1 MGWSL
6 QRVFNDIVHP
16 GQGNNNN
23 QNNRPAVT
31 PPPGTNLRNLQ
42 APQQQAPQIPGVQA
56 PHLTFGT
63 PQAPAFHVA
72 PPTPIQAPPAPGVP
86 ATATKVYH
94 DNSGNVTGWEDPTG
108 SHLTPTGQAAQAKS
122 NGDTRSLRSKLWDQI
137 NPADSGRSFSQD
149 STTKQNDSVIH
160 AITHNGITNTAGN
173 VIAKPI
179 VNTVTGDIVEPS
191 RSIIAEATG
200 NKQAQAAADAR
211 AQADQA
217 ASLPQMI
224 VKPFAKTA
232 YGLGNVPDAL
242 RGEFDAMSSD
252 PTIRQSGIDR
262 TTRAQK
268 RVFGTTDSGEIAK
281 QIAGNTAA
289 EIAMVAAPSVAGAA
303 TDVVSPYAAALLGAD
318 VSTPATEAAIQA
330 TLGYGSK
337 EVAPTLES
345 AAAQRLLTGGIES
358 AAGAPQGAAINTGM
372 VYGDH
377 PNVTAKE
384 AEAAAIQGGELGA
397 GFGFAGGALR
407 TPVDPNAPKIIQ
419 VAQEAKNAQAAAK
432 TAPPNADV
440 VAKQADPVDQLLS
453 DGKKKVAALDTQ
465 MAKSDAL
472 MNELDGIQGTKNVE
486 NLNQTPADVGNIE
499 TPKATPK
506 KTGVS
511 DPLVQ
516 QIEQARKSAVGSV
529 ADEIRQAQERQPGV
543 YDQMGRNSVYVGK
556 GGLPEDYQSLPKFM
570 RSLDPNKQA
579 LDEWATNLGFHSE
592 DDLLQAIQDN
602 APRKGMTKAEA
613 LVEAEKQLTSGSH
626 PMSGAFKQ
634 IDDALKAR
642 QDELSQYPKG
652 TKAQVKVNTKAPAA
666 MDQGEFESLMNTPE
680 GRASLTTKKIPTID
694 PKAEVR
700 NPDAERTVL
709 NSLNKGTSNDTI
721 LEQYMKDTGTTL
733 QKAVKDVSRVA
744 KEANIET
751 GLGKNPLLAE
761 GAKNAPQDLPTVGEG
776 DYKQAT
782 LNSRFVQSKEQELG
796 SHALQDYRSLSAH
809 DQMLLKDIEQNTVTK
824 VAKTAEDPA
833 AFKQAQ
839 ESLRNYFDTRHAYDT
854 KLGLDVGYRT
864 NYIRHFFDKVAEEG
878 DIVPTGDEQ
887 LHGGGANKTPG
898 YTKARTIE
906 SQAKDVGDA
915 LERDIMG
922 SSFNHAKL
930 AYEKGLNEAF
940 PGKIANGEIPRSGND
955 GKYVQIQHPF
965 GNDLSAPKDI
975 AREINSRTWQPNDS
989 KILDTYDKVNR
1000 GLKYVKL
1007 SGGLFHAFTESGNFV
1022 GQQIAS
1028 GKLFTD
1034 PAATGRLAKVFF
1046 SDDAMHH
1053 ELSRMA
1059 DDGVLDKAHL
1069 GGLTIRSKDILAD
1082 ANIKGLDKTDPNALG
1097 GAGEKAAKYTGIQAM
1112 HDATFQREIPYAKL
1126 KIFEQKTQGLDPTV
1140 PADLAK
1146 IRQQADSINN
1156 LFGGIN
1162 REVQGIKPANFRWL
1176 QRGLLATDFTE
1187 GKFATL
1193 FKAANLKD
1201 GSAAATTARQAVLGK
1216 ALLFGVLASAGAA
1229 AGGDYKGKSA
1239 KQVATDAAGNLI
1251 DPSFEMG
1258 GYKVG
1263 LPKTHISEVV
1273 DAVKP
1278 TNKTGKAWNA
1288 SGLLSYVQNRSA
1300 ALPSEAIQ
1308 LLSNKNYYDQPL
1320 YGTNTKKN
1328 GGSKISAPQAGLN
1341 VAQTVLPIPF
1351 GQATNTVTGK
1361 QAPAAAVA
1369 NVIGFKAK
1377 PNPDNTQNLNGV
1389 NVTLNDKQSEAYQ
1402 TALKSNTDTLTKQL
1416 TSSDA
1421 YKNAKPND
1429 QATMLSQLKSNITSA
1444 TARDF
1449 SSKNNLGEYDPSYKG
1464 NQSQASAKEQ
1474 DILSGTINPDAYV
1487 PKSGNTDTAAVA
1499 AFKKSSDKTKEIG
1512 GKTYYKAGDGTVKST
1527 DTFTYNNAQD
1537 SARLS
1542 YQLDRFKTNDN
1553 YSAWKAAANQKL
1565 DQLQSEANHY
1575 DPVTEADKLYAL
1587 QKQAMSIQD
1596 DMTKYDGYGGQF
1608 TKPKSGSSRGKSSNG
1623 ISYKLFN
1630 PSSYEKSLRS
1640 LLDAARV

>member
-6 QRVFNDIVHP
+6 KRVFNDIVHP

-23 QNNRPAVT
+23 QNQPAVT
-31 PPPGTNLRNLQ
+31 PAPGTNLRAFQ
-42 APQQQAPQIPGVQA
+42 PQQNNSAPQIPGVQP

-72 PPTPIQAPPAPGVP
+72 PPTPIQAPQAPAIP
-86 ATATKVYH
+86 TNATKVYH

-122 NGDTRSLRSKLWDQI
+122 NGDTRSMASKLWDQI
-137 NPADSGRSFSQD
+137 NPSDSGRSFKSEGTQ
-149 STTKQNDSVIH
+149 KQNDSVIH
-160 AITHNGITNTAGN
+160 SLTHNGVTNTLGN
-173 VIAKPI
+173 VLAKP
-179 VNTVTGDIVEPS
+179 VGNTVMGDIVYPAD
-191 RSIIAEATG
+191 SIIADIAG
-200 NKQAQAAADAR
+200 DPVAKQIADQKAQAA
-211 AQADQA
+211 QE

-232 YGLGNVPDAL
+232 YGLGNVPDAV

-262 TTRAQK
+262 TARAQK

-289 EIAMVAAPSVAGAA
+289 EMAMVAAPGVAGAA
-303 TDVVSPYAAALLGAD
+303 TDAVSPYAAALLGAD
-318 VSTPATEAAIQA
+318 VSTPATEAALQA
-330 TLGYGSK
+330 TLGYGSR
-337 EVAPTLES
+337 EVTPTLES
-345 AAAQRLLTGGIES
+345 ALAQRALTGTLEA

-377 PNVTAKE
+377 PNVTAEE
-384 AEAAAIQGGELGA
+384 AKQAAIQGGELGA

-407 TPVDPNAPKIIQ
+407 TPVDPSAPKIIQ
-419 VAQEAKNAQAAAK
+419 VAQQAKNDAAAAK
-432 TAPPNADV
+432 AAKAPAPDV
-440 VAKQADPVDQLLS
+440 VAQQAAPVDQLLAS
-453 DGKKKVAALDTQ
+453 GQKKVAALDTQ

-472 MNELDGIQGTKNVE
+472 MKELDGTVKNDNQAPAEVA
-486 NLNQTPADVGNIE
+486 NLETPA
-499 TPKATPK
+499 PKVAPK

-511 DPLVQ
+511 DPLIQ
-516 QIEQARKSAVGSV
+516 QIEAARKSAIGSV
-529 ADEIRQAQERQPGV
+529 ANDLRAGQTGEPDVLQQIRKAGGISSSDHE
-543 YDQMGRNSVYVGK
+543 
-556 GGLPEDYQSLPKFM
+556 GLPSSLK
-570 RSLDPNKQA
+570 NKNGTSMDEMAANLGYGSDQA
-579 LDEWATNLGFHSE
+579 LMD
-592 DDLLQAIQDN
+592 AIDKAGN
-602 APRKGMTKAEA
+602 APKPMTRAEA
-613 LVEAEKQLTSGSH
+613 LAEAEKQLTNGSH
-626 PMSGAFKQ
+626 PMAGDFAE
-634 IDDALKAR
+634 IDKALKAR
-642 QDELSQYPKG
+642 QDELSLFPKG
-652 TKAQVKVNTKAPAA
+652 TRSQVKVDTKAPAG
-666 MDQGEFESLMNTPE
+666 MSQGEFESLMNTPE
-680 GRASLTTKKIPTID
+680 GRASLTSKKIPTID
-694 PKAEVR
+694 PKAEIR

-709 NSLNKGTSNDTI
+709 DSLNKGTSNDTI

-733 QKAVKDVSRVA
+733 QKAVKDVNRVA

-751 GLGKNPLLAE
+751 GLGKNPLLKE

-782 LNSRFVQSKEQELG
+782 LNSRFVQAKEQELG
-796 SHALQDYRSLSAH
+796 SHALQQYRNLSAH
-809 DQMLLKDIEQNTVTK
+809 DQMLLKDIEQNTVSK
-824 VAKTAEDPA
+824 VAKGAEDPA
-833 AFKQAQ
+833 AFKSAEQA
-839 ESLRNYFDTRHAYDT
+839 LRTYFDTRHAYDT

-878 DIVPTGDEQ
+878 DVVPTGDEQ
-887 LHGGGANKTPG
+887 LRGGGANKNPG
-898 YTKARTIE
+898 YTKSRTIE

-1069 GGLTIRSKDILAD
+1069 GGLQIRSDQILAD
-1082 ANIKGLDKTDPNALG
+1082 ANIKGLDKADPSALT
-1097 GAGEKAAKYTGIQAM
+1097 GAGEKAAKYSGVQAM

-1126 KIFEQKTQGLDPTV
+1126 KIFEQKTAGLDPTV

-1146 IRQQADSINN
+1146 IRTQADAINN

-1176 QRGLLATDFTE
+1176 QRRLLATDFTE

-1216 ALLFGVLASAGAA
+1216 ALLFGLLATAGAA

-1278 TNKTGKAWNA
+1278 TANNGKAWNA

-1308 LLSNKNYYDQPL
+1308 LLSNKNYYGQPL

-1328 GGSKISAPQAGLN
+1328 GGGKISAPQAGLN

-1361 QAPAAAVA
+1361 QSPEAAAA
-1369 NVIGFKAK
+1369 NIIGFKAR

-1389 NVTLNDKQSEAYQ
+1389 NVTMNDKQSEAYQ
-1402 TALKSNTDTLTKQL
+1402 QQLKSNSDTLTKQL

-1421 YKNAKPND
+1421 YKKASPND
-1429 QATMLSQLKSNITSA
+1429 QAQMLSQLKSNITSA

-1449 SSKNNLGEYDPSYKG
+1449 SAKNNIGEYDPSYKG
-1464 NQSQASAKEQ
+1464 NMSKASTKEQ
-1474 DILSGTINPDAYV
+1474 DVLSGQINPDAYV
-1487 PKSGNTDTAAVA
+1487 PKSGNTDSAEVA
-1499 AFKKSSDKTKEIG
+1499 AFKKSNDKTKQIG
-1512 GKTYYKAGDGTVKST
+1512 DKIYYKAGDGTVKNENA
-1527 DTFTYNNAQD
+1527 FTYQNNQD
-1537 SARLS
+1537 SARIS
-1542 YQLDRFKTNDN
+1542 YQMDRFKTNDN

-1565 DQLQSEANHY
+1565 DQLQAEANHY
-1575 DPVTEADKLYAL
+1575 DPETEGDKLYGL
-1587 QKQAMSIQD
+1587 QKQAMQIQD
-1596 DMTKYDGYGGQF
+1596 DMAKYQEYGGAF
-1608 TKPKSGSSRGKSSNG
+1608 KKPKTGSARGKSSNG

-1630 PSSYEKSLRS
+1630 PTSYEKSLRQI
-1640 LLDAARV
+1640 LDAARV